1 MALIVPGQ
9 EALRTGHADI
19 ALTRRLVELTG
30 FEPVAPRCERCGQ
43 NSLTR
48 GNGSLSVSCGAAVEQ
63 GTRVHLYP
71 FGAVFLRLRALSAGS
86 ANHLLRLV
94 RKAHKGARVRVISIG

>member
-30 FEPVAPRCERCGQ
+30 FEPVAP
-43 NSLTR
+43 SLRKVRSKLSDQGKRLSISVLWR
-48 GNGSLSVSCGAAVEQ
+48 GC
-63 GTRVHLYP
+63 GTRDASTPVSLW
-71 FGAVFLRLRALSAGS
+71 GGFLASAAICRVS
-86 ANHLLRLV
+86 NHLLRLV

>member
-30 FEPVAPRCERCGQ
+30 FEPRGPLVAK
-43 NSLTR
+43 
-48 GNGSLSVSCGAAVEQ
+48 
-63 GTRVHLYP
+63 
-71 FGAVFLRLRALSAGS
+71 GAVKTL
-86 ANHLLRLV
+86 
-94 RKAHKGARVRVISIG
+94 